1 MMRKLR
7 NRLLAGLAIAV
18 VGLATSSG
26 TQAALLNGS
35 QVVNTG
41 AVLADGSATGNL
53 NTATV
58 FSLMGMSTGIGSGD
72 YSAAALAF
80 LPLGSNI
87 LDITNITA
95 FTFGAANW
103 GTWTST
109 GIIETSNISGANAT
123 RSFYISGNFTP
134 SGTEPPWPV
143 GTVGIANNGSITIS
157 FTQTSPTG
165 GPRGVIS
172 SSSTLAT
179 PPSAIP
185 GVPEPASIA
194 MMGLGL
200 GGLGLVQVLRRRRQG
215 K

>member
-1 MMRKLR
+1 MRKLR
-7 NRLLAGLAIAV
+7 NSLLAGLAIAAV
-18 VGLATSSG
+18 SLATSSG

-35 QVVNTG
+35 QAVNVG
-41 AVLADGSATGNL
+41 AVLADNSTTGNL

-58 FSLMGMSTGIGSGD
+58 FDLQGMSTGIGSGD
-72 YSAAALAF
+72 YSAGALAF
-80 LPLGSNI
+80 LALGNHQ
-87 LDITNITA
+87 LDIGNITA

-109 GIIETSNISGANAT
+109 GIIETSNIVGDNAS
-123 RSFYISGNFTP
+123 RSFYITGSFTP
-134 SGTEPPWPV
+134 SGTEPPWPA
-143 GTVGIANNGSITIS
+143 GTVGIANTGSITIA

-172 SSSTLAT
+172 SSATLAT

-200 GGLGLVQVLRRRRQG
+200 AGLGLVQALRRRQG